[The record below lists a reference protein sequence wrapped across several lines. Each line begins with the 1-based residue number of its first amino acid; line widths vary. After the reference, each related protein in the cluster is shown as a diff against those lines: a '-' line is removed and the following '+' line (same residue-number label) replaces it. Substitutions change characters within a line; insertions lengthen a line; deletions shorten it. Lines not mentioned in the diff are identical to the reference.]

1 MDLLN
6 IRKQANRLAVKN
18 AMKIVPIYVFVELIL
33 FSLILVSSQML
44 SIVLSLFF
52 STLTHAYV
60 VISLK
65 AVENEPIVIKKDVLV
80 GITGYSRLVPS
91 YFMRKL
97 VVNIISIFLL
107 LPTIFLIQ
115 RQSGFMMGDVLNWL
129 QMIVVSG
136 IEDLSSFS
144 SIYQYLVTPLVIFYF
159 IVASVVSSIVSFGL
173 ALMPYLVEKQDI
185 SWNEAMV
192 KSWRMMAGHKK
203 ELFTLRL
210 SYIPQML
217 LIIVTVQLVSSLF
230 SFNLFLSTFIG
241 IMLSIYLPIM
251 LYQPHL
257 EIATA
262 LFYKELIEQEDN
274 PDLFAL

>member
-33 FSLILVSSQML
+33 FSLILVSNQML

-52 STLTHAYV
+52 STLSHAYV

-65 AVENEPIVIKKDVLV
+65 AVEDQSIIIKKDAIV

-115 RQSGFMMGDVLNWL
+115 RQSGFMLGDVLNWI

-136 IEDLSSFS
+136 IEELTSFS
-144 SIYQYLVTPLVIFYF
+144 SIYQYLVTPLAIFSF

-192 KSWRMMAGHKK
+192 KSWRMMDGHKK

-217 LIIVTVQLVSSLF
+217 LIFVTAQLVSSLF
-230 SFNLFLSTFIG
+230 SFNAIMTLSSVSFVIN
-241 IMLSIYLPIM
+241 INL
-251 LYQPHL
+251 
-257 EIATA
+257 
-262 LFYKELIEQEDN
+262 
-274 PDLFAL
+274 

>member
-1 MDLLN
+1 MAK
-6 IRKQANRLAVKN
+6 RQVKG
-18 AMKIVPIYVFVELIL
+18 K
-33 FSLILVSSQML
+33 VS
-44 SIVLSLFF
+44 
-52 STLTHAYV
+52 
-60 VISLK
+60 
-65 AVENEPIVIKKDVLV
+65 
-80 GITGYSRLVPS
+80 
-91 YFMRKL
+91 
-97 VVNIISIFLL
+97 
-107 LPTIFLIQ
+107 
-115 RQSGFMMGDVLNWL
+115 
-129 QMIVVSG
+129 
-136 IEDLSSFS
+136 
-144 SIYQYLVTPLVIFYF
+144 F

-173 ALMPYLVEKQDI
+173 ALMPYLVEKQEI

-192 KSWRMMAGHKK
+192 KSWRMMDGHKK

-217 LIIVTVQLVSSLF
+217 LIFVTAQLVSSLF